1 MASWFLFFG
10 VSLFISL
17 MAVAVGLGSTTMEQT
32 LSVYSAGSNFA
43 EVLRSILEPVQFVLV

>member
-17 MAVAVGLGSTTMEQT
+17 MAVGLGSTTMEQT
-32 LSVYSAGSNFA
+32 LSVYAVLSNFA
-43 EVLRSILEPVQFVLV
+43 EVLRSMLEPVQFVLV